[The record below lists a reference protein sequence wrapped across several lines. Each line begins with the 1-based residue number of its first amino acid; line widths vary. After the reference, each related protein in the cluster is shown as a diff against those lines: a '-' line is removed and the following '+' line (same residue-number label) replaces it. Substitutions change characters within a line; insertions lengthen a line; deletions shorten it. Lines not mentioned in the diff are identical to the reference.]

1 MRIFAWFPGGSE
13 GICSGE
19 VQERTRQEGSIRID
33 PPRMDR

>member
-19 VQERTRQEGSIRID
+19 VQERTRQEESIRID